1 MEPERRPLELLIKTP
16 VKSAMNLSKV
26 DLTCGVLLAGWH
38 KKFPDNP
45 LFKPSPLLNKL
56 IAENKLGIKTGEG
69 FYKYDKK

>member
-1 MEPERRPLELLIKTP
+1 
-16 VKSAMNLSKV
+16 MNLSKV